1 MVTFGQNI
9 GVPGNVKGLWCYKA
23 KMDAVKAVYTGWPM
37 TWELRAA
44 PILDYL
50 TGQRKARAAAA
61 LEVIQS
67 VMRLLYYQN
76 GFYLTVP
83 GDVRRAIVKWAY
95 QYLKDGAAPF
105 PFAGDM
111 GSDNRQFTIN
121 FQRDTALKENINIH
135 ADMGAYN
142 AAHNAKKAARRTA

>member
-1 MVTFGQNI
+1 M
-9 GVPGNVKGLWCYKA
+9 W
-23 KMDAVKAVYTGWPM
+23 
-37 TWELRAA
+37 AA

-50 TGQRKARAAAA
+50 TGRREAGTAAA

-76 GFYLTVP
+76 GLYLTVP
-83 GDVRRAIVKWAY
+83 GDMRRTIVKWAY

-111 GSDNRQFTIN
+111 GSDNCQFTID
-121 FQRDTALKENINIH
+121 FQRDTEMI
-135 ADMGAYN
+135 
-142 AAHNAKKAARRTA
+142 